1 VDVGERSIVV
11 HHAMPTPNCNTS
23 NTRVFD
29 PFNPPT
35 SRSQHLLAPHLIHGT
50 VEQRIHVLLLL
61 LTNLPLDCVAA
72 TGGYVGDL
80 QMQDTGYL
88 TSVSMDGEYTF
99 STFSERREWLLR
111 ASATLSNGERCSRSV
126 TGDCRPSSLTCFQ
139 PWLRPLRLSRMT
151 DSLDHLRRRRA

>member
-1 VDVGERSIVV
+1 MDVGERSIMI
-11 HHAMPTPNCNTS
+11 HHAMPTANCNTS

-29 PFNPPT
+29 PFKPPT
-35 SRSQHLLAPHLIHGT
+35 SGSQHLLAPHLIHGT

-61 LTNLPLDCVAA
+61 LTNLPLDGVAA

-111 ASATLSNGERCSRSV
+111 ASAT
-126 TGDCRPSSLTCFQ
+126 
-139 PWLRPLRLSRMT
+139 PLLMGRLQEAHRGFSC
-151 DSLDHLRRRRA
+151 LIFDHPPALASTVAAL